1 MPPPQYHDF
10 KLLFLIAVH
19 TLSDFLSSL
28 GSVQLGPERSPFQV
42 QSRTHHPSIWRRGR
56 KQLTWL
62 LKARIEPH
70 GGGGWKNEASR
81 TSSVHFY
88 QPRRWALV
96 PNKLEIRCFF
106 VPVTNFGASSQNV
119 KTEQKQGTPGSALPP
134 HHCPTSHFVLH
145 HLFKSPEILWKM
157 EVRMSPTAQNPNP
170 TPLLCVCCQEEQGFI
185 LFHTQNKVFNW
196 LTVTEKKHTPHSDN
210 YISNAY

>member
-1 MPPPQYHDF
+1 MQLY
-10 KLLFLIAVH
+10 LTSRAEVH
-19 TLSDFLSSL
+19 
-28 GSVQLGPERSPFQV
+28 V
-42 QSRTHHPSIWRRGR
+42 HSIGAKDAGE
-56 KQLTWL
+56 KQLAFSSTPW
-62 LKARIEPH
+62 RI
-70 GGGGWKNEASR
+70 WKWETPPNKGRDPGSR
-81 TSSVHFY
+81 NHKCYLYLSCIYFY